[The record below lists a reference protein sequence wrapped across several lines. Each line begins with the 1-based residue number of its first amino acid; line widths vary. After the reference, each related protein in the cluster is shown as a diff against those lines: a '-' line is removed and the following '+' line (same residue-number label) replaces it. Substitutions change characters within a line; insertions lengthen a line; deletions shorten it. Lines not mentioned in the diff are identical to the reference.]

1 MTADTRKPQFW
12 AIGVR
17 VRAGGRVYDPQDPIS
32 VTPTWGVGRRVN
44 SGAGEGNIKRRVLA
58 TPKQQT
64 EAYGLVVRREGR
76 EGWGT
81 ADTSRML
88 VHVYVNVAG
97 TLRLS
102 PRPRRAVEVAELGE
116 RLLEL
121 GHRVDHLVGDRELHA
136 VQVVVDLAEHDLRL
150 LAQQPLDLVVESG
163 ESSTLGRPEASS

>member
-1 MTADTRKPQFW
+1 
-12 AIGVR
+12 
-17 VRAGGRVYDPQDPIS
+17 
-32 VTPTWGVGRRVN
+32 
-44 SGAGEGNIKRRVLA
+44 
-58 TPKQQT
+58 
-64 EAYGLVVRREGR
+64 
-76 EGWGT
+76 
-81 ADTSRML
+81 ML

-102 PRPRRAVEVAELGE
+102 LRPRRAVEVAELGE

-136 VQVVVDLAEHDLRL
+136 VQVVVDLAEHDLCL